1 MTKQPSVSSP
11 ASRASS
17 EFTSR
22 PLDSS
27 FSRDS
32 TGNQSAMKF
41 INAQSTLA
49 DRMGGSARASENA
62 PSKGLVGN
70 RTTHSDRLSGHKVIG
85 TSGNSTCAVFASLP
99 NTW

>member
-1 MTKQPSVSSP
+1 MTEQPSLSSP

-22 PLDSS
+22 SLDSS

-49 DRMGGSARASENA
+49 DRVGGLARVLESM
-62 PSKGLVGN
+62 PRKVLIRKG
-70 RTTHSDRLSGHKVIG
+70 TTHSDRLSGHKVIG
-85 TSGNSTCAVFASLP
+85 TSDNSTCAVFASLP
-99 NTW
+99 NT